1 MEAGMKLRLW
11 FVMFGVLL
19 LGCADRPLVYNVE
32 LSPGYNPT
40 EYGYGAGRR
49 DLTTEIYGDPFRL
62 GEEPF
67 QARFVE
73 VLNQHQSF
81 LQPTHFTTS
90 PGPSARPIYRAVFL
104 FDRAIVT
111 PTRVCT
117 APASVPP
124 VDLGDTVRVTA
135 GFCRR
140 GGYLSSVTGEVK
152 VSSLD
157 DPRFGDMIGQM
168 ILLLFP
174 PVDPNDDDRRL
185 LITRAGE

>member
-1 MEAGMKLRLW
+1 MKLRRW
-11 FVMFGVLL
+11 FVVIGGLL
-19 LGCADRPLVYNVE
+19 LGCADQSLIYNVQ
-32 LSPGYNPT
+32 LSPAYNRT

-49 DLTTEIYGDPFRL
+49 DLTTVIYGDPFQL

-67 QARFVE
+67 QAQFIE
-73 VLNQHQSF
+73 VLNRHQSI
-81 LQPTHFTTS
+81 LQPTHFTTT

-117 APASVPP
+117 APESVPP

-174 PVDPNDDDRRL
+174 PVDPNDDDPRF
-185 LITRAGE
+185 LITRSGE